1 MEKEILIQNLRTK
14 LGDDKSSAIS
24 DRTMEAFADMWLPR
38 FNDDSKITDDT
49 WSEPITFLTN
59 YAGQKLHDDAAMA
72 DKLKKEIGDKFNADL
87 AQKIKDAEAA
97 AIAKYIKEHPQDN
110 GGGNGGNGGNGGQ
123 GGNGSQGGEKTME
136 QLVAEQ
142 VATAMAN
149 LTKED
154 GVIGKLNTTL
164 GDFIKTN
171 QEKERNQ
178 SLAEMKVKLT
188 NYLKEKGASNIP
200 TIEDALLD
208 IEYGD
213 KLDFDEL
220 KGKVTT
226 AYETRFKRYFGDGGK
241 PFGGGSQGGNG
252 GGNGEGLSE
261 DIQAYIKQAKK
272 DAEQSQNYSETLT
285 KSFV

>member
-1 MEKEILIQNLRTK
+1 MEKEILIQNLRSK
-14 LGDDKSSAIS
+14 LGDDKSGVIS
-24 DRTMEAFADMWLPR
+24 DRTMDAFANMWLPR

-49 WSEPITFLTN
+49 WTEPITFLTN

-110 GGGNGGNGGNGGQ
+110 GGGNGGNGGGNGNGGNQ
-123 GGNGSQGGEKTME
+123 GGTKTME
-136 QLVAEQ
+136 ELVAEQ
-142 VATAMAN
+142 VAAAMAN

-178 SLAEMKVKLT
+178 LVANMKARLT
-188 NYLKEKGASNIP
+188 DYLKEKGASNIP

-220 KGKVTT
+220 KAKVTT

-252 GGNGEGLSE
+252 GGNGNGLSE
-261 DIQAYIKQAKK
+261 DIKAYIDQAKK
-272 DAEQSQNYSETLT
+272 DAAETQNYSESLT
-285 KSFV
+285 KNFV

>member
-1 MEKEILIQNLRTK
+1 MEKEILIQNLRSK
-14 LGDDKSSAIS
+14 LGDDKSGVIS
-24 DRTMEAFADMWLPR
+24 DRTMDAFANMWLPR

-49 WSEPITFLTN
+49 WTEPITFLTN

-110 GGGNGGNGGNGGQ
+110 GGGNGGNGGGNGNGGNQ
-123 GGNGSQGGEKTME
+123 GGTKTME
-136 QLVAEQ
+136 ELVAEQ
-142 VATAMAN
+142 VAAAMAN

-178 SLAEMKVKLT
+178 SVANMKARLT
-188 NYLKEKGASNIP
+188 DYLKEKGASNIP

-208 IEYGD
+208 IEYGE

-220 KGKVTT
+220 KAKVTT

-252 GGNGEGLSE
+252 GGNGNVLSE
-261 DIQAYIKQAKK
+261 DIQAYINQAKK
-272 DAEQSQNYSETLT
+272 DAAETQNYSETLT
-285 KSFV
+285 KNFV

>member
-1 MEKEILIQNLRTK
+1 MEKEILIQNLRSK
-14 LGDDKSSAIS
+14 LGDDKSGVIS
-24 DRTMEAFADMWLPR
+24 DRTMDAFANMWLPR

-49 WSEPITFLTN
+49 WTEPITFLTN

-110 GGGNGGNGGNGGQ
+110 GGGNGGNGGGNGNGGNQ
-123 GGNGSQGGEKTME
+123 GGTKTME
-136 QLVAEQ
+136 ELVAEQ
-142 VATAMAN
+142 VAAAMAN

-178 SLAEMKVKLT
+178 SVANMKARLT
-188 NYLKEKGASNIP
+188 DYLKEKGASNIP

-220 KGKVTT
+220 KAKVTT

-252 GGNGEGLSE
+252 GVNGNGLSE
-261 DIQAYIKQAKK
+261 DIKAYIEQAKK
-272 DAEQSQNYSETLT
+272 DAAETQNYSESLT
-285 KSFV
+285 KNFV

>member
-1 MEKEILIQNLRTK
+1 MEKEILIQNLRSK
-14 LGDDKSSAIS
+14 LGDDKSGVIS
-24 DRTMEAFADMWLPR
+24 DRTMDAFANMWLPR

-49 WSEPITFLTN
+49 WTEPITFLTN

-72 DKLKKEIGDKFNADL
+72 DKLKKEIGDKFNANL

-110 GGGNGGNGGNGGQ
+110 GGGNGGNGGGNGNGGNQ
-123 GGNGSQGGEKTME
+123 GGTKTME
-136 QLVAEQ
+136 ELVAEQ
-142 VATAMAN
+142 VAAAMAN

-178 SLAEMKVKLT
+178 SVANMKARLT
-188 NYLKEKGASNIP
+188 DYLKEKGASNIP

-220 KGKVTT
+220 KAKVTT

-252 GGNGEGLSE
+252 GGNGNVLSE
-261 DIQAYIKQAKK
+261 DIQAYINQAKK
-272 DAEQSQNYSETLT
+272 DAAETQNYSESLT
-285 KSFV
+285 KNFV

>member
-1 MEKEILIQNLRTK
+1 MEKEILIQNLRSK
-14 LGDDKSSAIS
+14 LGDDKSGVIS
-24 DRTMEAFADMWLPR
+24 DRTMDAFANMWLPR

-49 WSEPITFLTN
+49 WTEPITFLTN

-110 GGGNGGNGGNGGQ
+110 GGGNGGNGGGNGNGGNQ
-123 GGNGSQGGEKTME
+123 DGTKTME
-136 QLVAEQ
+136 ELVAEQ
-142 VATAMAN
+142 VAAAMAN

-178 SLAEMKVKLT
+178 SVANMKARLT
-188 NYLKEKGASNIP
+188 DYLKEKGASNIP

-208 IEYGD
+208 IEYGE

-220 KGKVTT
+220 KAKVTT

-252 GGNGEGLSE
+252 GGNGNGLSE
-261 DIQAYIKQAKK
+261 DIKAYIDQAKK
-272 DAEQSQNYSETLT
+272 DAAETQNYSESLT
-285 KSFV
+285 KNFV

>member
-49 WSEPITFLTN
+49 WKEPITFLTN

-87 AQKIKDAEAA
+87 AQKIKDAESA

-110 GGGNGGNGGNGGQ
+110 GGGNGGNGGGNGNGGNQ
-123 GGNGSQGGEKTME
+123 GGTKTME
-136 QLVAEQ
+136 ELVAEQ
-142 VATAMAN
+142 VAAAMAN

-178 SLAEMKVKLT
+178 SVANMKARLT
-188 NYLKEKGASNIP
+188 DYLKEKGASNIP
-200 TIEDALLD
+200 AIEDALLD

-220 KGKVTT
+220 KAKVTA
-226 AYETRFKRYFGDGGK
+226 AYEARFKRYFGDGGK

-252 GGNGEGLSE
+252 GGNGNGLSE
-261 DIQAYIKQAKK
+261 DIKAYIDQAKK
-272 DAEQSQNYSETLT
+272 DAAETQNYSESLT
-285 KSFV
+285 KNFV

>member
-1 MEKEILIQNLRTK
+1 MEKEILIQNLRSK
-14 LGDDKSSAIS
+14 LGDDKSGVIS
-24 DRTMEAFADMWLPR
+24 DRTMDAFANMWLPR

-49 WSEPITFLTN
+49 WTEPITFLTN

-110 GGGNGGNGGNGGQ
+110 GGGNGGNGGGNGNGGNQ
-123 GGNGSQGGEKTME
+123 GGTKTME
-136 QLVAEQ
+136 ELVAEQ
-142 VATAMAN
+142 VAAAMAN

-178 SLAEMKVKLT
+178 SVANMKARLT
-188 NYLKEKGASNIP
+188 DYLKEKGASNIP

-220 KGKVTT
+220 KAKVTT

-241 PFGGGSQGGNG
+241 PFGGGLQGGNG
-252 GGNGEGLSE
+252 GGNGNGLSE
-261 DIQAYIKQAKK
+261 DIKAYIDQAKK
-272 DAEQSQNYSETLT
+272 DAAETQNYSESLT
-285 KSFV
+285 KNFV

>member
-1 MEKEILIQNLRTK
+1 MEKEILIQNLRSK
-14 LGDDKSSAIS
+14 LGDDKSGVIS
-24 DRTMEAFADMWLPR
+24 DRTMDAFANMWLPR

-49 WSEPITFLTN
+49 WTEPITFLTN

-110 GGGNGGNGGNGGQ
+110 GGGNGGNGGGNGNGGNQ
-123 GGNGSQGGEKTME
+123 GGTKTME
-136 QLVAEQ
+136 ELVAEQ
-142 VATAMAN
+142 VAAAMAN

-178 SLAEMKVKLT
+178 SVANMKARLT
-188 NYLKEKGASNIP
+188 DYLKEKGASNIP

-220 KGKVTT
+220 KAKVTT

-252 GGNGEGLSE
+252 GGNGNVISE
-261 DIQAYIKQAKK
+261 DIQAYINQAKK
-272 DAEQSQNYSETLT
+272 DAAETQNYSESLT
-285 KSFV
+285 KNFV

>member
-1 MEKEILIQNLRTK
+1 MEKEILIQNLRSK
-14 LGDDKSSAIS
+14 LGDDKSGVIS
-24 DRTMEAFADMWLPR
+24 DRTMDAFANMWLPR

-49 WSEPITFLTN
+49 WTEPITFLTN

-110 GGGNGGNGGNGGQ
+110 GGGNGGNGGGNGNGGNQ
-123 GGNGSQGGEKTME
+123 GGTKTME
-136 QLVAEQ
+136 ELVAEQ
-142 VATAMAN
+142 VAAAMAN

-178 SLAEMKVKLT
+178 SVANMKARLT
-188 NYLKEKGASNIP
+188 DYLKEKGASNIP

-208 IEYGD
+208 IEYGE

-220 KGKVTT
+220 KAKVTT

-252 GGNGEGLSE
+252 GGNGNGLSE
-261 DIQAYIKQAKK
+261 DIKAYIEQAKK
-272 DAEQSQNYSETLT
+272 DAAETQNYSESLT
-285 KSFV
+285 KNFV

>member
-1 MEKEILIQNLRTK
+1 MEKEILIQNLRSK
-14 LGDDKSSAIS
+14 LGDDKSGVIS

-49 WSEPITFLTN
+49 WNEPITFLTN

-110 GGGNGGNGGNGGQ
+110 GGGNGGNGGGNGNGGNQ
-123 GGNGSQGGEKTME
+123 GSTKTME
-136 QLVAEQ
+136 ELVAEQ
-142 VATAMAN
+142 VAAAMAN

-178 SLAEMKVKLT
+178 SVANMKARLT
-188 NYLKEKGASNIP
+188 DYLKEKGASNIP

-220 KGKVTT
+220 KAKVTT

-252 GGNGEGLSE
+252 GGNGNGLSE
-261 DIQAYIKQAKK
+261 DIKAYIDQAKK
-272 DAEQSQNYSETLT
+272 DAAETQNYSETLT
-285 KSFV
+285 KNFV

>member
-1 MEKEILIQNLRTK
+1 MEKEILIQNLRSK
-14 LGDDKSSAIS
+14 LGDDKSGVIS
-24 DRTMEAFADMWLPR
+24 DRTMDAFANMWLPR

-49 WSEPITFLTN
+49 WTEPITFLTN

-110 GGGNGGNGGNGGQ
+110 GGGNGGNGGGNGNGGNQ
-123 GGNGSQGGEKTME
+123 GGTKTME
-136 QLVAEQ
+136 ELVAEQ
-142 VATAMAN
+142 VAAAMAN

-178 SLAEMKVKLT
+178 SVANMKARLT
-188 NYLKEKGASNIP
+188 DYLKEKGASNIP

-220 KGKVTT
+220 KAKVTT

-252 GGNGEGLSE
+252 GGNGNGLSE
-261 DIQAYIKQAKK
+261 DIKAYIEQAKK
-272 DAEQSQNYSETLT
+272 DAAETQNYSESLT
-285 KSFV
+285 KNFV

>member
-1 MEKEILIQNLRTK
+1 MEKEILIQNLRSK
-14 LGDDKSSAIS
+14 LGDDKSGVIS
-24 DRTMEAFADMWLPR
+24 DRTMDAFANMWLPR

-49 WSEPITFLTN
+49 WTEPITFLTN

-110 GGGNGGNGGNGGQ
+110 GGGNGGNGGGNGNGGNQ
-123 GGNGSQGGEKTME
+123 GGTKTME
-136 QLVAEQ
+136 ELVAEQ
-142 VATAMAN
+142 VAAAMAN

-178 SLAEMKVKLT
+178 SVANMKARLT
-188 NYLKEKGASNIP
+188 DYLKEKGASNIP

-208 IEYGD
+208 IEYGE

-220 KGKVTT
+220 KAKVTT

-252 GGNGEGLSE
+252 GGNGNGLSE
-261 DIQAYIKQAKK
+261 DIKAYIDQAKK
-272 DAEQSQNYSETLT
+272 DAAEAQDYSETLT
-285 KSFV
+285 KNFV

>member
-1 MEKEILIQNLRTK
+1 MEKEILIQNLRSK
-14 LGDDKSSAIS
+14 LGDDKSGVIS
-24 DRTMEAFADMWLPR
+24 DRTMDAFANMWLPR

-49 WSEPITFLTN
+49 WTEPITFLTN

-110 GGGNGGNGGNGGQ
+110 GGGNGGNGGGNGNG
-123 GGNGSQGGEKTME
+123 GSQGGTKTME
-136 QLVAEQ
+136 ELVAEQ
-142 VATAMAN
+142 VAAAMAN

-178 SLAEMKVKLT
+178 SVANMKARLT
-188 NYLKEKGASNIP
+188 DYLKEKGASNIP

-208 IEYGD
+208 IEYGE

-220 KGKVTT
+220 KAKVTT

-252 GGNGEGLSE
+252 GGNGNGLSE
-261 DIQAYIKQAKK
+261 DIKAYIDQAKK
-272 DAEQSQNYSETLT
+272 DAAETRNYSETLT
-285 KSFV
+285 KNFV

>member
-1 MEKEILIQNLRTK
+1 MEKEILIQNLRSK
-14 LGDDKSSAIS
+14 LGDDKSGVIS
-24 DRTMEAFADMWLPR
+24 DRTMDAFANMWLPR

-49 WSEPITFLTN
+49 WTEPITFLTN

-110 GGGNGGNGGNGGQ
+110 GGGNGGNGGGNGNGGNQ
-123 GGNGSQGGEKTME
+123 GGTKTME
-136 QLVAEQ
+136 ELVAEQ
-142 VATAMAN
+142 VAAAMAN

-178 SLAEMKVKLT
+178 SVANMKARLT
-188 NYLKEKGASNIP
+188 DYLKEKGASNIP
-200 TIEDALLD
+200 AIEDALLD

-220 KGKVTT
+220 KAKVTT

-252 GGNGEGLSE
+252 GGNGNGLSE
-261 DIQAYIKQAKK
+261 DIKAYIDQAKK
-272 DAEQSQNYSETLT
+272 DAAETQNYSESLT
-285 KSFV
+285 KNFV

>member
-1 MEKEILIQNLRTK
+1 MEKEILIQNLRSK
-14 LGDDKSSAIS
+14 LGDDKSGVIS
-24 DRTMEAFADMWLPR
+24 DRTMDAFANMWLPR

-49 WSEPITFLTN
+49 WNEPITFLTN

-110 GGGNGGNGGNGGQ
+110 GGGNGGNGGGNGNGGNQ
-123 GGNGSQGGEKTME
+123 GGTKTME
-136 QLVAEQ
+136 ELVAEQ
-142 VATAMAN
+142 VAAAMAN

-178 SLAEMKVKLT
+178 SVANMKARLT
-188 NYLKEKGASNIP
+188 DYLKEKGASNIP

-220 KGKVTT
+220 KAKVTT

-252 GGNGEGLSE
+252 GGNGNGLSE
-261 DIQAYIKQAKK
+261 DIKAYIEQAKK
-272 DAEQSQNYSETLT
+272 DAAETQNYSESLT
-285 KSFV
+285 KNFV

>member
-1 MEKEILIQNLRTK
+1 MEKEILIQNLRSK
-14 LGDDKSSAIS
+14 LGDDKSGVIS
-24 DRTMEAFADMWLPR
+24 DRTMDAFANMWLPR

-49 WSEPITFLTN
+49 WTEPITFLTN

-110 GGGNGGNGGNGGQ
+110 GGGNGGNGGGNGNGGNQ
-123 GGNGSQGGEKTME
+123 GGTKTME
-136 QLVAEQ
+136 ELVAEQ
-142 VATAMAN
+142 VAAAMAN

-178 SLAEMKVKLT
+178 SVANMKARLT
-188 NYLKEKGASNIP
+188 DYLKEKGASNIP

-220 KGKVTT
+220 KAKVTT

-252 GGNGEGLSE
+252 GGNGNGLSE
-261 DIQAYIKQAKK
+261 DIKAYIDQAKK
-272 DAEQSQNYSETLT
+272 DAAETQNYSETLT
-285 KSFV
+285 KNFV

>member
-1 MEKEILIQNLRTK
+1 MEKEILIQNLRSK
-14 LGDDKSSAIS
+14 LGDDKSGVIS
-24 DRTMEAFADMWLPR
+24 DRTMDAFADMWLPR

-49 WSEPITFLTN
+49 WTEPITFLTN

-110 GGGNGGNGGNGGQ
+110 GGGNGGNGGGNGNGGNQ
-123 GGNGSQGGEKTME
+123 GDTKTME
-136 QLVAEQ
+136 ELVAEQ
-142 VATAMAN
+142 VAAAMAN

-178 SLAEMKVKLT
+178 SVANMKARLT
-188 NYLKEKGASNIP
+188 DYLKEKGASNIP

-220 KGKVTT
+220 KAKVTT

-241 PFGGGSQGGNG
+241 PFGCGSQGGNG
-252 GGNGEGLSE
+252 GGNGNGLSE
-261 DIQAYIKQAKK
+261 DIKAYIEQAKK
-272 DAEQSQNYSETLT
+272 DAAETQNYSESLT
-285 KSFV
+285 KNFV

>member
-1 MEKEILIQNLRTK
+1 MEKEILIQNLRSK
-14 LGDDKSSAIS
+14 LGDDKSGVIS
-24 DRTMEAFADMWLPR
+24 DRTMDAFANMWLPR

-49 WSEPITFLTN
+49 WTEPITFLTN

-110 GGGNGGNGGNGGQ
+110 GGGNGGNGGGNGNGGNQ
-123 GGNGSQGGEKTME
+123 GGTKTME
-136 QLVAEQ
+136 ELVAEQ
-142 VATAMAN
+142 VAAAMAN

-178 SLAEMKVKLT
+178 SVANMKVRLT
-188 NYLKEKGASNIP
+188 DYLKEKGASNIP

-220 KGKVTT
+220 KAKVTT

-252 GGNGEGLSE
+252 GGNGNGLSE
-261 DIQAYIKQAKK
+261 DIKAYIDQAKK
-272 DAEQSQNYSETLT
+272 DAAETQNYSESLT
-285 KSFV
+285 KNFV

>member
-1 MEKEILIQNLRTK
+1 MEKEILIQNLRSK
-14 LGDDKSSAIS
+14 LGDDKSGVIS
-24 DRTMEAFADMWLPR
+24 DRTMDAFANMWLPR

-49 WSEPITFLTN
+49 WTEPITFLTN

-87 AQKIKDAEAA
+87 AQKIKDAEAT

-110 GGGNGGNGGNGGQ
+110 GGGNGGNGGGNGNGGNQ
-123 GGNGSQGGEKTME
+123 GGTKTME
-136 QLVAEQ
+136 ELVAEQ
-142 VATAMAN
+142 VAAAMAN

-178 SLAEMKVKLT
+178 SVANMKARLT
-188 NYLKEKGASNIP
+188 DYLKEKGASNIP

-208 IEYGD
+208 IEYGE

-220 KGKVTT
+220 KAKVTT

-252 GGNGEGLSE
+252 GGNGNGLSE
-261 DIQAYIKQAKK
+261 DIKAYIEQAKK
-272 DAEQSQNYSETLT
+272 DAAETQNYSESLT
-285 KSFV
+285 KNFV

>member
-1 MEKEILIQNLRTK
+1 MEKEILIQNLRSK
-14 LGDDKSSAIS
+14 LGDDKSGVIS
-24 DRTMEAFADMWLPR
+24 DRTMDAFADMWLPR

-49 WSEPITFLTN
+49 WTEPITFLTN

-110 GGGNGGNGGNGGQ
+110 GGGNGGNGGGNGNGGNQ
-123 GGNGSQGGEKTME
+123 GGTKTME
-136 QLVAEQ
+136 ELVAEQ
-142 VATAMAN
+142 VAAAMAN

-178 SLAEMKVKLT
+178 SVANMKARLT
-188 NYLKEKGASNIP
+188 DYLKEKGASNIP

-208 IEYGD
+208 IEYGE

-220 KGKVTT
+220 KAKVTT

-252 GGNGEGLSE
+252 GGNGNGLSE
-261 DIQAYIKQAKK
+261 DIKAYIEQAKK
-272 DAEQSQNYSETLT
+272 DAAETQNYSESLT
-285 KSFV
+285 KNFV

>member
-1 MEKEILIQNLRTK
+1 MEKEILIQNLRSK
-14 LGDDKSSAIS
+14 LGDDKSGVIS
-24 DRTMEAFADMWLPR
+24 DRTMDAFANMWLPR

-49 WSEPITFLTN
+49 WTEPITFLTN

-110 GGGNGGNGGNGGQ
+110 GGGNGGNGGGNGNGGNQ
-123 GGNGSQGGEKTME
+123 GGTKTME
-136 QLVAEQ
+136 ELVAEQ
-142 VATAMAN
+142 VAAAMAN

-178 SLAEMKVKLT
+178 SVANMKARLT
-188 NYLKEKGASNIP
+188 DYLKEKGASNIP

-208 IEYGD
+208 IEYGE

-220 KGKVTT
+220 KAKVTT

-252 GGNGEGLSE
+252 GGNGNGLSE
-261 DIQAYIKQAKK
+261 DIKAYIDQAKK
-272 DAEQSQNYSETLT
+272 DAAETQNYSETLT
-285 KSFV
+285 KNFV

>member
-1 MEKEILIQNLRTK
+1 MEKEILIQNLRSK
-14 LGDDKSSAIS
+14 LGDDKSGVIS
-24 DRTMEAFADMWLPR
+24 DRTMDAFANMWLPR

-49 WSEPITFLTN
+49 WTEPITFLTN

-110 GGGNGGNGGNGGQ
+110 GGGNGGNGGGNGNGGNQ
-123 GGNGSQGGEKTME
+123 GGTKTME
-136 QLVAEQ
+136 ELVAEQ
-142 VATAMAN
+142 VAAAMAN

-178 SLAEMKVKLT
+178 SVANMKARLT
-188 NYLKEKGASNIP
+188 DYLKDKGASNIP

-220 KGKVTT
+220 KAKVTT

-252 GGNGEGLSE
+252 GGNGNVLSE
-261 DIQAYIKQAKK
+261 DIQAYINQAKK
-272 DAEQSQNYSETLT
+272 DAAETQNYSETLT
-285 KSFV
+285 KNFV

>member
-1 MEKEILIQNLRTK
+1 MEKEILIQNLRSK
-14 LGDDKSSAIS
+14 LGDDKSGVIS
-24 DRTMEAFADMWLPR
+24 DRTMDAFADMWLPR

-49 WSEPITFLTN
+49 WNEPITFLTN

-110 GGGNGGNGGNGGQ
+110 GGGNGGNGGGNGNGGNQ
-123 GGNGSQGGEKTME
+123 GGTKTME
-136 QLVAEQ
+136 ELVAEQ
-142 VATAMAN
+142 VAAAMAD

-178 SLAEMKVKLT
+178 SVANMKARLT
-188 NYLKEKGASNIP
+188 DYLKEKGASNIP

-220 KGKVTT
+220 KAKVTT

-252 GGNGEGLSE
+252 GGNGNGLSE
-261 DIQAYIKQAKK
+261 DIKAYIDQAKK
-272 DAEQSQNYSETLT
+272 DAAETQNYSETLT
-285 KSFV
+285 KNFV

>member
-1 MEKEILIQNLRTK
+1 MEKEILIQNLRSK
-14 LGDDKSSAIS
+14 LGDDKSGVIS
-24 DRTMEAFADMWLPR
+24 DRTMDAFANMWLPR

-49 WSEPITFLTN
+49 WTEPITFLTN

-110 GGGNGGNGGNGGQ
+110 GGGNGGNGGGNGNGGNQ
-123 GGNGSQGGEKTME
+123 GGTKTME
-136 QLVAEQ
+136 ELVAEQ
-142 VATAMAN
+142 VAAAMAN

-178 SLAEMKVKLT
+178 SVANMKARLT
-188 NYLKEKGASNIP
+188 DYLKEKGASNIP

-208 IEYGD
+208 IEYGE

-220 KGKVTT
+220 KAKVTT

-252 GGNGEGLSE
+252 GGNGNGLSE
-261 DIQAYIKQAKK
+261 DIKAYIEQAKK
-272 DAEQSQNYSETLT
+272 DAAETQNYSETLT
-285 KSFV
+285 KNFV

>member
-1 MEKEILIQNLRTK
+1 MEKEILIQNLRSK
-14 LGDDKSSAIS
+14 LGDDKSGVIS
-24 DRTMEAFADMWLPR
+24 DRTMDAFANMWLPR

-49 WSEPITFLTN
+49 WTEPITFLTN

-110 GGGNGGNGGNGGQ
+110 GGGNGGNGGGNGNGGNQ
-123 GGNGSQGGEKTME
+123 GGTKTME
-136 QLVAEQ
+136 ELVAEQ
-142 VATAMAN
+142 VAAAMAN

-178 SLAEMKVKLT
+178 SVANMKARLT
-188 NYLKEKGASNIP
+188 DYLKEKGASNIP

-213 KLDFDEL
+213 KWDFDEL
-220 KGKVTT
+220 KAKVTT

-252 GGNGEGLSE
+252 GGNGNGLSE
-261 DIQAYIKQAKK
+261 DIKAYIEQAKK
-272 DAEQSQNYSETLT
+272 DAAETQNYSESLT
-285 KSFV
+285 KNFV

>member
-1 MEKEILIQNLRTK
+1 MEKEILIQNLRSK
-14 LGDDKSSAIS
+14 LGDDKSGVIS
-24 DRTMEAFADMWLPR
+24 DRTMDAFANMWLPR

-49 WSEPITFLTN
+49 GTEPITFLTN

-72 DKLKKEIGDKFNADL
+72 DKLKKEIGDKVNADL

-110 GGGNGGNGGNGGQ
+110 GGGNGGNGGGNGNGGNQ
-123 GGNGSQGGEKTME
+123 GGTKTME
-136 QLVAEQ
+136 ELVAEQ
-142 VATAMAN
+142 VAAAMAN

-178 SLAEMKVKLT
+178 SVANMKARLT
-188 NYLKEKGASNIP
+188 DYLKEKGASNIP

-220 KGKVTT
+220 KAKVTA
-226 AYETRFKRYFGDGGK
+226 AYATRFKRYFGDGGK

-252 GGNGEGLSE
+252 GGNGNGLSE
-261 DIQAYIKQAKK
+261 DIKAYIDQAKK
-272 DAEQSQNYSETLT
+272 DAAETQNYSESLT
-285 KSFV
+285 KNFV

>member
-1 MEKEILIQNLRTK
+1 MEKEILIQNLRSK
-14 LGDDKSSAIS
+14 LGDDKSGVIS
-24 DRTMEAFADMWLPR
+24 DRTMDAFANMWLPR

-49 WSEPITFLTN
+49 WTEPITFLTN

-110 GGGNGGNGGNGGQ
+110 GGGNGGNGGGNGNGGNQ
-123 GGNGSQGGEKTME
+123 GGTKTME
-136 QLVAEQ
+136 ELVAEQ
-142 VATAMAN
+142 VAAAMAN

-154 GVIGKLNTTL
+154 GVIGRLNTTL

-178 SLAEMKVKLT
+178 SVANMKARLT
-188 NYLKEKGASNIP
+188 DYLKDKGASNIP

-220 KGKVTT
+220 KAKVTT

-252 GGNGEGLSE
+252 GGNGNGLSE
-261 DIQAYIKQAKK
+261 DIKAYIDQAKK
-272 DAEQSQNYSETLT
+272 DAAETQNYSESLT
-285 KSFV
+285 KNFV

>member
-1 MEKEILIQNLRTK
+1 MEKEILIQNLRSK
-14 LGDDKSSAIS
+14 LGDDKSGVIS
-24 DRTMEAFADMWLPR
+24 DRTMDAFANMWLPR

-49 WSEPITFLTN
+49 WTEPITFLTN

-110 GGGNGGNGGNGGQ
+110 GGGNGGNGGGNGNGGNQ
-123 GGNGSQGGEKTME
+123 GGTKKME
-136 QLVAEQ
+136 ELVAEQ
-142 VATAMAN
+142 VAAAMAN

-178 SLAEMKVKLT
+178 SVANMKARLT
-188 NYLKEKGASNIP
+188 DYLKEKGASNIP

-220 KGKVTT
+220 KAKVTT

-252 GGNGEGLSE
+252 GGNGNGLSE
-261 DIQAYIKQAKK
+261 DIKAYIDQAKK
-272 DAEQSQNYSETLT
+272 DAAETQNYSESLT
-285 KSFV
+285 KNFV

>member
-1 MEKEILIQNLRTK
+1 MEKEILIQNLRSK
-14 LGDDKSSAIS
+14 LGDDKSGVIS
-24 DRTMEAFADMWLPR
+24 DRTMDAFANMWLPR

-49 WSEPITFLTN
+49 WTEPITFLTN

-110 GGGNGGNGGNGGQ
+110 GGGNGGNGGGNGNGGNQ
-123 GGNGSQGGEKTME
+123 GGTKTME
-136 QLVAEQ
+136 ELVAEQ
-142 VATAMAN
+142 VAAAMAN

-178 SLAEMKVKLT
+178 SVANMKARLT
-188 NYLKEKGASNIP
+188 DYLKEKGASNIP

-208 IEYGD
+208 IEYGE

-220 KGKVTT
+220 KAKVTT

-252 GGNGEGLSE
+252 GGNGNGLSE
-261 DIQAYIKQAKK
+261 DIKAYIEQAKK
-272 DAEQSQNYSETLT
+272 DAAETQNYLESLT
-285 KSFV
+285 KNFV

>member
-1 MEKEILIQNLRTK
+1 MEKEILIQNLRSK
-14 LGDDKSSAIS
+14 LGDDKSGVIS
-24 DRTMEAFADMWLPR
+24 DRTMDAFADMWLPR

-49 WSEPITFLTN
+49 WTEPITFLTN

-72 DKLKKEIGDKFNADL
+72 DKLKREIGDKFNADL

-110 GGGNGGNGGNGGQ
+110 GGGNGGNGGGNGNGGNQ
-123 GGNGSQGGEKTME
+123 GGTKTME
-136 QLVAEQ
+136 ELVAEQ
-142 VATAMAN
+142 VAAAMAN

-178 SLAEMKVKLT
+178 SVANMKARLT
-188 NYLKEKGASNIP
+188 DYLKEKGASNIP

-220 KGKVTT
+220 KAKVTT

-252 GGNGEGLSE
+252 GGNGNGLSE
-261 DIQAYIKQAKK
+261 DIKAYIEQAKK
-272 DAEQSQNYSETLT
+272 DAAETQNYSESLT
-285 KSFV
+285 KNFV

>member
-1 MEKEILIQNLRTK
+1 MEKEILIQNLRSK
-14 LGDDKSSAIS
+14 LGDDKSGVIS
-24 DRTMEAFADMWLPR
+24 DRTMDAFANMWLPR

-49 WSEPITFLTN
+49 WTEPITFLTN

-110 GGGNGGNGGNGGQ
+110 GGGNGGNGGGNGNGGNQ
-123 GGNGSQGGEKTME
+123 GGTKTME
-136 QLVAEQ
+136 ELVAEQ
-142 VATAMAN
+142 VAAAMAN

-178 SLAEMKVKLT
+178 SVANMKARLT
-188 NYLKEKGASNIP
+188 DYLKEKGASNIP

-208 IEYGD
+208 IEYGE

-220 KGKVTT
+220 KAKVTT

-252 GGNGEGLSE
+252 GGNGNGLSE
-261 DIQAYIKQAKK
+261 DIKAYIDQAKK
-272 DAEQSQNYSETLT
+272 DAAETQNYSESLT
-285 KSFV
+285 KNFV

>member
-1 MEKEILIQNLRTK
+1 MEKEILIQNLRSK
-14 LGDDKSSAIS
+14 LGDDKSGVIS
-24 DRTMEAFADMWLPR
+24 DRTMDAFANMWLPR

-49 WSEPITFLTN
+49 WTEPITFLTN

-72 DKLKKEIGDKFNADL
+72 DKLKREIGDKFNADL

-97 AIAKYIKEHPQDN
+97 AIAKYIKEHLQDN
-110 GGGNGGNGGNGGQ
+110 GGGNGGNGGGNGNGGNQ
-123 GGNGSQGGEKTME
+123 GGTKTME
-136 QLVAEQ
+136 ELVAEQ
-142 VATAMAN
+142 VAAAMAN

-178 SLAEMKVKLT
+178 SVANMKARLT
-188 NYLKEKGASNIP
+188 DYLKEKGASNIP

-220 KGKVTT
+220 KAKVTT

-252 GGNGEGLSE
+252 GGNGNGLSE
-261 DIQAYIKQAKK
+261 DIKAYIDQAKK
-272 DAEQSQNYSETLT
+272 DAAETQNYSETLT
-285 KSFV
+285 KNFV

>member
-1 MEKEILIQNLRTK
+1 MEKEILIQNLRSK
-14 LGDDKSSAIS
+14 LGDDKSGVIS
-24 DRTMEAFADMWLPR
+24 DRTMDAFANMWLPR

-49 WSEPITFLTN
+49 WTEPITFLTN

-110 GGGNGGNGGNGGQ
+110 GGGNGGNGGGNGNGGNQ
-123 GGNGSQGGEKTME
+123 GGTKTME
-136 QLVAEQ
+136 ELVAEQ
-142 VATAMAN
+142 VAAAMAN

-178 SLAEMKVKLT
+178 SVANMKARLT
-188 NYLKEKGASNIP
+188 DYLKEKGASNIP

-220 KGKVTT
+220 KAKVTT

-252 GGNGEGLSE
+252 GGNGNGLSE
-261 DIQAYIKQAKK
+261 DIKAYIDQAKK
-272 DAEQSQNYSETLT
+272 DAAETQNYSESLT
-285 KSFV
+285 KNFV